1 MSSYKRL
8 NPFNAIFCQLSG
20 TAKFG
25 ATLTTLP
32 STTWSTTSRATVTT
46 PSSHHADHGMKERW
60 ISICGET
67 TSKCVRLVVCPH
79 WGGFTSTTTGPGL
92 PSDKTMKS
100 TLEKIR
106 DFRQYTIQK
115 LAFLSYTVTHW
126 RYVSSVFSFYSIRPF
141 KEMFHIKKIPKNIF
155 IIWCRKIFKP
165 WLWMIT

>member
-1 MSSYKRL
+1 MYHD
-8 NPFNAIFCQLSG
+8 IFQNSG
-20 TAKFG
+20 TARFG

-46 PSSHHADHGMKERW
+46 PSSHHAGHGMKERW

-67 TSKCVRLVVCPH
+67 TSNGVRLVVCPP

-92 PSDKTMKS
+92 LSDKIMKS

-106 DFRQYTIQK
+106 DFRQYSIQR
-115 LAFLSYTVTHW
+115 LASLSYTVTLW

-141 KEMFHIKKIPKNIF
+141 KEMLHIKNTKEYIHYL
-155 IIWCRKIFKP
+155 CSKIFKP